1 MENLSTRLLN
11 YRQTHFNDYGRH
23 MSQIN
28 MVQRFNE
35 EGLGLTISLETY
47 IKWERGT
54 GQPNAENLPII
65 EKILN
70 EK

>member
-1 MENLSTRLLN
+1 
-11 YRQTHFNDYGRH
+11 
-23 MSQIN
+23 
-28 MVQRFNE
+28 MVQKFNE

>member
-11 YRQTHFNDYGRH
+11 YRQTHFNDKNRRL
-23 MSQIN
+23 SQVQ
-28 MVQRFNE
+28 MVQKFNKF
-35 EGLGLTISLETY
+35 GSISLETY

>member
-11 YRQTHFNDYGRH
+11 YRQTHFNEKNRCL
-23 MSQIN
+23 SQVQ
-28 MVQRFNE
+28 MVQKFNRF
-35 EGLGLTISLETY
+35 GSISLETY

>member
-1 MENLSTRLLN
+1 
-11 YRQTHFNDYGRH
+11 
-23 MSQIN
+23 
-28 MVQRFNE
+28 MVQKFNKF
-35 EGLGLTISLETY
+35 GSISLETY

>member
-11 YRQTHFNDYGRH
+11 YRQTHFNEKNRCL
-23 MSQIN
+23 SQVQ
-28 MVQRFNE
+28 MVQKFNE